1 MKKYLAILLL
11 CTATGFV
18 ANAQTKDSS
27 ATAAVKKISMK
38 EEVGLTSEQDTQIKA
53 IKEEYKGKVTAME
66 ANPALDEKAKKAQK
80 KEIMAEREGKIN
92 ALLSKEQQVKYEEY
106 KAKMKAQKE
115 AEQGK
120 N

>member
-11 CTATGFV
+11 CTATSFV
-18 ANAQTKDSS
+18 ANAQTTDST
-27 ATAAVKKISMK
+27 TAAVKKISMK

-80 KEIMAEREGKIN
+80 KEIMAERESKIN
-92 ALLSKEQQVKYEEY
+92 ALLSKEQQDKYLEY